1 MSLPQTIVELA
12 PIEAPSPT
20 CVFEYWPLLFTAD
33 RGLITLVNTID
44 GPRNTSESQVT
55 PEYIETLF

>member
-44 GPRNTSESQVT
+44 GPRKTSESQVT
-55 PEYIETLF
+55 PE